1 MKGLSNLVR
10 KANGPGEAGA
20 AEYRLARSEEVGDGV
35 ALVLSLDGIPASEE
49 QVREFAQFAWSRGI
63 DVGHLWLAGMG
74 GRMAW
79 AVLPVVSPGKT
90 MLLLT
95 PGRLP
100 QEVDAGP
107 LVEKVCEWFANGGGH
122 LAQVL
127 ANPAD
132 FPLRQFF
139 GHHGFREIA
148 ELHYLQ
154 ANAKSSGPPTLPH
167 GFHLERYSEAAHSL
181 FASAISA
188 SYQDSLDCPLMAGLR
203 DIEDVI
209 VGHRASGE
217 FDPQFWFVLLDAS
230 DQPYG
235 VLLLTRVPR
244 NDLAELVYLGLSPA
258 MRGRGFG
265 DLLMRQAIWAV
276 REMELGRLTLAVDS
290 KNTPALQLY
299 YRHGMS
305 HAGSKTAM
313 LRDLRDGAS
322 TTARATNS

>member
-10 KANGPGEAGA
+10 KANGAGNA
-20 AEYRLARSEEVGDGV
+20 GDVEYRLARSEEVGDGI

-74 GRMAW
+74 GQMAW

-95 PGRLP
+95 PGHLP
-100 QEVDAGP
+100 REMDAGP
-107 LVEKVCEWFANGGGH
+107 LVERVCTWFGNGGGH

-127 ANPAD
+127 ASPGDLA
-132 FPLRQFF
+132 LRQFF

-154 ANAKSSGPPTLPH
+154 AIAKSLGPPPLPH
-167 GFHLERYSEAAHSL
+167 GFRLERYSDGVHSL
-181 FASAISA
+181 FASAISV

-203 DIEDVI
+203 EIEDVMA
-209 VGHRASGE
+209 GHRASGE
-217 FDPQFWFVLLDAS
+217 FDPRFWFVLLDAS
-230 DQPYG
+230 DQPCG

-258 MRGRGFG
+258 VRGRGFG
-265 DLLMRQAIWAV
+265 DLLMRQAFWAV
-276 REMELGRLTLAVDS
+276 RQMELGRLTLAVDS
-290 KNTPALQLY
+290 KNAPALQLY

-313 LRDLRDGAS
+313 LRDLRDGTSATAPAS
-322 TTARATNS
+322 NS